1 MGKINNPF
9 IVSGKIPP
17 EYFCDRE
24 KEAVELEK
32 ALINELNVV
41 LTSSRRMGKTALVD
55 FVFDK
60 PAIKDNYITI
70 TVDILHTT
78 TFREFILTFGNA
90 VFDNVATRSKKLRKQ
105 FITLLKSLSA
115 SFGYDPLQNT
125 PTFDVKLGDILRPEY
140 TLAEI
145 FEYLEKVHK
154 RCLVVIDEFQQITR
168 YPEKNVEALL
178 RSHIQKLSN
187 ANFVFAG
194 SRRRLME
201 ELFFSSKR
209 PFFQSAK
216 AIRLEPIDRE
226 VYINFATHQ
235 FEGAGKSLDSDAFYH
250 VYDTFWGVTFYIQR
264 ILKDA
269 FADTSVGEKCDIE
282 TVKQLI
288 DRLIDENDSHI
299 REQLSFITEA
309 QKELLYAIHA
319 EGKVQSITSAA
330 FNKKYRLR
338 SPSSTQSASLK
349 LLEYDLITR
358 KEKIYSLTDP
368 LLNLWL
374 TRGFNRVARNNKS
387 SRCLS

>member
-1 MGKINNPF
+1 MAKINNPF
-9 IVSGKIPP
+9 IVSGKILP

-24 KEAVELEK
+24 KEAAELEQ
-32 ALINELNVV
+32 ALTNELNVV
-41 LTSSRRMGKTALVD
+41 LTSARRMGKTALVD

-60 PAIKDNYITI
+60 PAIKDEYITI

-78 TFREFILTFGNA
+78 TFREFILAFGNA
-90 VFDNVATRSKKLRKQ
+90 VFDSVATRSKKLRKQ

-145 FEYLEKVHK
+145 FEYLENVDK

-178 RSHIQKLSN
+178 RTHIQKLSN

-201 ELFFSSKR
+201 EMFFSSKR
-209 PFFQSAK
+209 PFFESAK
-216 AIRLEPIDRE
+216 AIRLEAIDRE
-226 VYINFATHQ
+226 IYLDFAVRH
-235 FEGAGKSLDSDAFYH
+235 FKEAGKTLDSDAFYH
-250 VYDTFWGVTFYIQR
+250 AYDTFLGVTFYVQR

-269 FADTSVGEKCDIE
+269 FAETPAGTKCDIKAI
-282 TVKQLI
+282 KQLI
-288 DRLIDENDSHI
+288 DKFIDENDSHI
-299 REQLSFITEA
+299 REQLSFITEP

-319 EGKVQSITSAA
+319 EGQVQSITSSA
-330 FNKKYRLR
+330 FNKKYSLR
-338 SPSSTQSASLK
+338 SPSSTQSAALK
-349 LLEYDLITR
+349 LLDYDLITR
-358 KEKIYSLTDP
+358 KEKTYSITDP
-368 LLNLWL
+368 LLSLWL
-374 TRGFNRVARNNKS
+374 
-387 SRCLS
+387 SRRK